1 MPTDI
6 YAIIMAFVAC
16 IPSAIVGLAF
26 WGIQRNITKRDEKAE
41 KERLE
46 RQAVID
52 KRDERRQK
60 HELLMLKCTMA
71 TLDLSE
77 ATARAIQRIPEAKAN
92 GDIAEAL
99 DKVAQAKAEQRAF
112 IEAAGIEEIYTL
124 QK

>member
-1 MPTDI
+1 MSADI

-26 WGIQRNITKRDEKAE
+26 WGIQRNLTKRDEKAE
-41 KERLE
+41 KERLK
-46 RQAVID
+46 RQEIID
-52 KRDERRQK
+52 RRDERRQK

-77 ATARAIQRIPEAKAN
+77 ATARAVQRIPEAKCN
-92 GDIAEAL
+92 GDMSAAL
-99 DKVAQAKAEQRAF
+99 EKVAQAKAEQRSF

>member
-16 IPSAIVGLAF
+16 IPSAIVGLAC
-26 WGIQRNITKRDEKAE
+26 WSIQRNITKRDEKAE